1 MLTAKVLAFVLAG
14 MLSNNAPASVGAFQ
28 QSASQIASQFY
39 LDGNLKLSHT
49 QQQELECLAKVVWF
63 EARGESKTGKTMV
76 ANVVRN
82 RTEYGKPFATTI
94 CKVVYQPNQFAWT
107 RNSGKKNTT
116 FRQIIKRHGE
126 TEKQAVLDTL
136 EVSIHAVLFPSSRKT
151 TATHFC
157 SIGEKC
163 KFQRVVKLGRVE
175 RHTFF
180 KYIGNES

>member
-1 MLTAKVLAFVLAG
+1 MIISKVIALSLASVL
-14 MLSNNAPASVGAFQ
+14 NFNASASVGALQ
-28 QSASQIASQFY
+28 NKVVQVASSAY
-39 LDGNLKLSHT
+39 LNGNLSLTQK
-49 QQQELECLAKVVWF
+49 QQQEMECLTKVVWY

-180 KYIGNES
+180 KYLGNES